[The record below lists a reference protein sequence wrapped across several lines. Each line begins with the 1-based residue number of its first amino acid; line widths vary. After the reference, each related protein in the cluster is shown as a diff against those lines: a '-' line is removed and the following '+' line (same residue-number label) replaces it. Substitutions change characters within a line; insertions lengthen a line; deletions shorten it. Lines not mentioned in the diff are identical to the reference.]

1 MYVEIK
7 ENKLLSW
14 CKEPYLNYE
23 YVEIDYS
30 TFDPEKYSVIEGV
43 LTDISDTEEYKTK
56 ATEAEKN
63 LKIIE
68 LTTQIEELDKKRIR
82 AISEPALKDSES
94 GQTWLEYYTQQ
105 IQTLRTQI
113 SSL

>member
-14 CKEPYLNYE
+14 CKDPYSDYK

-30 TFDPEKYSVIEGV
+30 TFDPEKYSVIDGM
-43 LTDISDTEEYKTK
+43 LADISDTQEYKYK
-56 ATEAEKN
+56 IAQREKETTLAD
-63 LKIIE
+63 LKS
-68 LTTQIEELDKKRIR
+68 QVAELDTKRIR
-82 AISEPALKDSES
+82 AIAEPALKDQES

-105 IQTLRTQI
+105 IQSLRI
-113 SSL
+113 RIASL